1 MEEKEII
8 ELSNE
13 IVESL
18 MRLSLGEKPGMLSN
32 KVFKSL
38 TEHVNFVKIKQL
50 YADYLVNEF
59 NGQYNSTDSLKKL
72 SDLRFNLL
80 ALYNIEKA

>member
-1 MEEKEII
+1 
-8 ELSNE
+8 
-13 IVESL
+13 
-18 MRLSLGEKPGMLSN
+18 
-32 KVFKSL
+32 
-38 TEHVNFVKIKQL
+38 VNFVKIKQL

>member
-1 MEEKEII
+1 M
-8 ELSNE
+8 
-13 IVESL
+13 
-18 MRLSLGEKPGMLSN
+18 
-32 KVFKSL
+32 
-38 TEHVNFVKIKQL
+38 NFVKIKQL

-59 NGQYNSTDSLKKL
+59 NGQYSSTDSLKKL

>member
-1 MEEKEII
+1 MEEKDIVD
-8 ELSNE
+8 LSNE

-59 NGQYNSTDSLKKL
+59 NGKYNSTDSLKKL